1 MREAAASR
9 TCPLYS
15 IWRVGWLGVCHMIGV
30 QAGWNQ
36 KQEAGS
42 VLHGARD
49 GRNFLVQGMKRGI

>member
-1 MREAAASR
+1 MAGRLPR
-9 TCPLYS
+9 D
-15 IWRVGWLGVCHMIGV
+15 GV

>member
-1 MREAAASR
+1 
-9 TCPLYS
+9 
-15 IWRVGWLGVCHMIGV
+15 MIGV

-49 GRNFLVQGMKRGI
+49 GRNFLVQGMKEVFKCPNVTSGNFHYFSHFGEEN